1 MALDL
6 GTGDGRAVLAA
17 AAERPDT
24 LVIGVDASAP
34 AMAEASRRAAR
45 RRALPNALFVVA
57 AAEQPPAPLHGRVD
71 SMTINFPWGSLLRGL
86 LGHDDD
92 VLAGVAKLLAPG
104 ANATVLT
111 SVMPR
116 DRMPPIP
123 PTAELR
129 EIYRRHGLVVIEA
142 RPATAAEVKASRS
155 SWAKRLR
162 AGNERLVTLL
172 RFSAQRLGCHRASS
186 PAAGADTTLRQPAG
200 PSRGSSST
208 LASERRARSVAADT
222 SGTST

>member
-24 LVIGVDASAP
+24 LVIGIDAL
-34 AMAEASRRAAR
+34 R
-45 RRALPNALFVVA
+45 NALFVVA
-57 AAEQPPAPLHGRVD
+57 PRPSSSPSPLHGRVD